1 MIIKA
6 KHLRRVIRQMLVE
19 VSHEWVPA
27 NRKNMLLDKPGM
39 EDSGKENQEEHLKSM
54 GMMEETNGED

>member
-1 MIIKA
+1 
-6 KHLRRVIRQMLVE
+6 MLVE
-19 VSHEWVPA
+19 VFHEWVPA

-39 EDSGKENQEEHLKSM
+39 EDSDKENQEEYLKSM